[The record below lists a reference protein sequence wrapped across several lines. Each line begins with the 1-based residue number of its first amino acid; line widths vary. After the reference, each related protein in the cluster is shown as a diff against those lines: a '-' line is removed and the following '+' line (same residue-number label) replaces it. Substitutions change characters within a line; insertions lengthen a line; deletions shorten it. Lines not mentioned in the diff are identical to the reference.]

1 MTPFFIYHGY
11 LGAILKA
18 EGVFISLPKQPA
30 VMQMGDWKSL
40 LEKIDSLRDEGI
52 SLTDHIAIAAN
63 KRAERKAQLLS
74 EKQMAKENQTKE
86 PGDKHSVTP
95 AKE

>member
-1 MTPFFIYHGY
+1 M
-11 LGAILKA
+11 K
-18 EGVFISLPKQPA
+18 
-30 VMQMGDWKSL
+30 
-40 LEKIDSLRDEGI
+40 KIDSLRDEGI

-63 KRAERKAQLLS
+63 KRAERKAQLLL